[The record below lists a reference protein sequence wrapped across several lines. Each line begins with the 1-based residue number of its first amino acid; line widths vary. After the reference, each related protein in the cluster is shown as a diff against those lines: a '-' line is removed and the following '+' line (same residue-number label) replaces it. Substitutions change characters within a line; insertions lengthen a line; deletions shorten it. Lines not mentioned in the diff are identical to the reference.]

1 MRTWRRTE
9 GQSSIKQ
16 VINNAIDNIGACL
29 IFPLKVTILPRK
41 GVVIRTH
48 GEVWRWSW
56 WGGCWRWTGGEGS
69 PGSTVP
75 LAAAL
80 GLCSRQAT
88 PHHPPPSC
96 LPPADDDILTTVA
109 ATNAL
114 KWAEEHKCSCR
125 QTRKKQL
132 VVWSHYRS
140 PCHSDWLTCL
150 RSCWCWWSPS
160 WTGLPPWR
168 LLAFD
173 FDWHFLIAT
182 L

>member
-48 GEVWRWSW
+48 PEAWRWSW

-88 PHHPPPSC
+88 PHHPPP
-96 LPPADDDILTTVA
+96 PPLHSWNRWRSGVS
-109 ATNAL
+109 L
-114 KWAEEHKCSCR
+114 KWHFAAASNMTAQMTLKNR
-125 QTRKKQL
+125 IFLLPNPFQNGRVVDLQL
-132 VVWSHYRS
+132 
-140 PCHSDWLTCL
+140 
-150 RSCWCWWSPS
+150 
-160 WTGLPPWR
+160 
-168 LLAFD
+168 LLV
-173 FDWHFLIAT
+173 LE
-182 L
+182 